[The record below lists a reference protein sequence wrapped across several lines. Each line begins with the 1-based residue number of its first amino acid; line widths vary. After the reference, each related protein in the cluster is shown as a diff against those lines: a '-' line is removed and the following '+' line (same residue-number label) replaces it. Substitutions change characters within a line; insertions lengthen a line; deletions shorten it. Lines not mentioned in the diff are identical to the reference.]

1 MAHVNDVATYILERQ
16 GRMTT
21 MKLHKLLYYSQAWH
35 LVWDEEPL
43 FEDRVEA
50 WRDGPVIPR
59 VYELH
64 RGQFQISEPPGPGD
78 PADLEKDEI
87 ETIDAVLA
95 AYGDY
100 SAYELSRLT
109 HGEGPWLDARGDRR
123 PDDRS
128 HAEIT
133 PTAMYEYYSQWV

>member
-21 MKLHKLLYYSQAWH
+21 MKLHKLLYYCQAWH

-43 FEDRVEA
+43 FEDRIEA
-50 WRDGPVIPR
+50 WRDGPVVPR

-64 RGQFQISEPPGPGD
+64 RGKFQISEPPGPGD
-78 PADLEKDEI
+78 PADLEKNEI
-87 ETIDAVLA
+87 ETIDAVLT
-95 AYGDY
+95 AYGD
-100 SAYELSRLT
+100 SPAYELSRLT
-109 HGEGPWLDARGDRR
+109 HEEGPWLDARGDRP

-128 HAEIT
+128 YSEIT